1 MVSRYIANTPEEQK
15 RMLGVIGAAS
25 LDELLVKIPTKARL
39 ARPLGLTPALAET
52 DLIRHLKTL
61 AARNADADSHVCFMG
76 AGSYDHYVPSPINH
90 LISRGEF
97 FTAYTPYQPEASQ
110 GTLRTIYEYQTLLAE
125 LTGMDVANAS
135 IYDGASSLAA
145 AALIAPPVT
154 GRTEIVLGTGV
165 NPLYRPAVAPY
176 CDGPGLRL
184 RGVPAPQGVL
194 DAAP

>member
-1 MVSRYIANTPEEQK
+1 MASRYIATGPEEQK

-25 LDELLVKIPTKARL
+25 LDELLVKIPAKARL

-110 GTLRTIYEYQTLLAE
+110 GTLRTIYEYQTMIAE

-135 IYDGASSLAA
+135 IYDGASSLAE
-145 AALIAPPVT
+145 AALMAHAVT
-154 GRTEIVLGTGV
+154 ERTEIVLAPAV
-165 NPLYRPAVAPY
+165 NPLYRRVTAPY
-176 CDGPGLRL
+176 CARPRIL
-184 RGVPAPQGVL
+184 
-194 DAAP
+194 